1 MREILLHCIIQA
13 TNFYNLAWK
22 GINTT
27 MVNHATVNHV
37 VHYATLQN
45 TELTISIYQ
54 GTIQLAQ
61 INIKFFQECTYNTG
75 KYILASFE

>member
-1 MREILLHCIIQA
+1 MCSREILLHCIIQA
-13 TNFYNLAWK
+13 TNSYSLAWK

-45 TELTISIYQ
+45 TELTIYHLSGNYSTSSDQ
-54 GTIQLAQ
+54 DQ
-61 INIKFFQECTYNTG
+61 ILSRMY
-75 KYILASFE
+75 L